1 MQKNKIVK
9 KLLCLV
15 ISNALM
21 VSSLVIFS
29 ACSSDIILENFEADN
44 TYFVTGVESTVLF
57 TVNATGVS
65 DTVNLCKGD
74 TEIVGAMND
83 NGLDGDITAND
94 GVFSCALIVN
104 ENEAKTVEY
113 FARLS
118 NVTSEKVP
126 IFFFERPTQ
135 KSAEAAKIAVEK
147 VDKNLNNI
155 ENKYTDETG
164 FVSKNS
170 VSDMMSDVKAYLDDL
185 IEDKTILLY
194 KIEDNS
200 TYIKFPSGLA
210 SVFSPKSKNTDS
222 IGSDVSMTVITCQPN
237 FTEMGGESYNGGC
250 YELPDKVN
258 YVLEMP
264 DDVAIDIDQTFDNFS
279 FSDSSN
285 YNDSEVTLDLI
296 KSFAENQCIIWH
308 GHGYYGPVVKSCIVT
323 GEQFDWSSWWL
334 DLEYFNDCVLNRIV
348 NSLITGYDNV
358 IISADYIEHY
368 CKDMTNSIVYLAACS
383 SGKDSG
389 MAQAFLD
396 KGATA
401 VVANTDT
408 IIRDY
413 NVAIQYSTFENMT
426 KINHNTGNYYTLQ
439 EALEAAKQ
447 AYGSDDSD
455 IRYGGI
461 GATPI
466 IFGGENANNYR
477 LADYIPKPV
486 ESLSV
491 PTDMV
496 ITLGEISVI
505 EPEITPNDAKGY
517 TIKWT
522 SSDESVATVN
532 PTGEAGIVT
541 SLSKGTTV
549 ITAELSS
556 GGKTITQTTNLRVAS
571 KARDTVLVLDISGS
585 MNGTPLSEMKKSAIQ
600 FCNDLLMDEYNNRV
614 GLVFYNKYIKTVD
627 LTSDLNMLVSEIEAV
642 SDGGTT
648 NMEEGLSAANLML
661 QNQGKSDAI
670 KNVVVMADGL
680 PNTGKTSSSGS
691 MTTSDYSGNNSD
703 VSYANAV
710 IDTANSMMNS
720 YNMYSL
726 GFFHDLSGSERDF
739 AIALM
744 QKLTNK
750 TDGYHQVDKAE
761 DLQFAF
767 GDISETISRG
777 SKIVINIA
785 CPVDVNITYNGE
797 TLSSANDTYSDT
809 ASFGTLQLL
818 GKNKDIKVLSLDDDK
833 EYEVQ
838 LSGTGDGTMDYSVNY
853 FDEDEKLSD
862 YRNFEAV
869 PITSTT
875 TINSNTN
882 NYNQNITLNID
893 IDNDGEIDEIWAA
906 ATKSKAEVTYQKAT
920 EEETEPTE
928 EPTEKPTQ
936 VQTNAEKQEEK
947 SNGMETWMI
956 VLISV
961 CAVLIS
967 SGIVVTVVVASNRR
981 KNDDW
986 EIPVV
991 NNGTKSNPESE
1002 KKVKYGQDND
1012 MLLEHL
1018 IFVSNGSMKGM
1029 SFPIKD
1035 GETLYLGK
1043 DPKISV
1049 VVFSNDY
1056 KKVSRLHCSVSY
1068 DGKTN
1073 KYFVTD
1079 CSTNGTYLKNKMRL
1093 IKGKRTA
1100 VAPGT
1105 DILLA
1110 NEDCVITLK

>member
-1 MQKNKIVK
+1 MRKY
-9 KLLCLV
+9 LR
-15 ISNALM
+15 ISLFLFFFILM
-21 VSSLVIFS
+21 
-29 ACSSDIILENFEADN
+29 
-44 TYFVTGVESTVLF
+44 
-57 TVNATGVS
+57 
-65 DTVNLCKGD
+65 
-74 TEIVGAMND
+74 
-83 NGLDGDITAND
+83 
-94 GVFSCALIVN
+94 
-104 ENEAKTVEY
+104 
-113 FARLS
+113 
-118 NVTSEKVP
+118 
-126 IFFFERPTQ
+126 IFFTSCEEETQ
-135 KSAEAAKIAVEK
+135 SNTFNQVDAALESIMNGESFDTLEESEQIKK
-147 VDKNLNNI
+147 VQEELYDLADKGLIIKASINYDENNKLFSF
-155 ENKYTDETG
+155 KYTDGGLGGVSFKEFGDDFNGDNNTLTSKNNSLPESYAENTNAVNTEISASGDKLSAIVLNGFEATAYRRDYYTKIDTDWDSKGLETTVDIDVTVDDLKALAKYDVVILAMHG
-164 FVSKNS
+164 SMQEKKPVIVINQDVTDDTDKQYEKEIKDESISRVFYNNCFHYWIFPEFFTNSYKDNEIGSSIIFSESCQFYGCDCTSKKPDTSFADSLTKVSKGAVIGYHNS
-170 VSDMMSDVKAYLDDL
+170 VGANYSRNVMKTTVDNILLGDTVSQALDKAKNIYGDNDNF
-185 IEDKTILLY
+185 EDKSKDKYIAYPIL
-194 KIEDNS
+194 
-200 TYIKFPSGLA
+200 SGDENITM
-210 SVFSPKSKNTDS
+210 VNKS
-222 IGSDVSMTVITCQPN
+222 
-237 FTEMGGESYNGGC
+237 
-250 YELPDKVN
+250 
-258 YVLEMP
+258 
-264 DDVAIDIDQTFDNFS
+264 
-279 FSDSSN
+279 
-285 YNDSEVTLDLI
+285 
-296 KSFAENQCIIWH
+296 
-308 GHGYYGPVVKSCIVT
+308 
-323 GEQFDWSSWWL
+323 
-334 DLEYFNDCVLNRIV
+334 
-348 NSLITGYDNV
+348 
-358 IISADYIEHY
+358 
-368 CKDMTNSIVYLAACS
+368 
-383 SGKDSG
+383 
-389 MAQAFLD
+389 
-396 KGATA
+396 
-401 VVANTDT
+401 
-408 IIRDY
+408 
-413 NVAIQYSTFENMT
+413 
-426 KINHNTGNYYTLQ
+426 
-439 EALEAAKQ
+439 
-447 AYGSDDSD
+447 
-455 IRYGGI
+455 
-461 GATPI
+461 
-466 IFGGENANNYR
+466 
-477 LADYIPKPV
+477 V
-486 ESLSV
+486 ESFSV